1 MEGPGS
7 ADAPAFTVLYIGGLG
22 RSGSTLLE
30 RILGEMPGF
39 CALGEVVHL
48 WERGLEGNERC
59 GCGEPFGDCPF
70 WRQVGRRAFGGWNDL
85 DVTRIRALQRSV
97 DRNRY
102 IPAMWAPRL
111 FSSYRHRLEEYAAVL
126 GRLYRAAAECSG
138 AAVIVDSTKHAS
150 TAFLLRRVPGVQL
163 RVVHL
168 VRDSR
173 AVAYS
178 WSKTV
183 AKPET
188 TQGEGYM
195 ARLGAGRVAMRWLG
209 YNLLFHALALAG
221 VPSLFMRYED
231 LVSTPRDQVARALAL
246 VGRRPGPMLDRT
258 LDGGAAE
265 LSASHTVAG
274 NPMRFERGRVA
285 VRKDEEWRARLAAG
299 PRRGVVALTWP
310 LQLRYGYLRR
320 SAATR
325 GGSG

>member
-1 MEGPGS
+1 MEGTGS
-7 ADAPAFTVLYIGGLG
+7 ADAPAITVLYIGGLG

-39 CALGEVVHL
+39 SALGEVVHL

-59 GCGEPFGDCPF
+59 GCGEPFADCPF
-70 WRQVGRRAFGGWNDL
+70 WRKVGQQAFGGWDEL
-85 DVTRIRALQRSV
+85 DITRVRALQRSV

-102 IPAMWAPRL
+102 IPAMWAPRR
-111 FSSYRHRLEEYAAVL
+111 FGSYRRRLEEYAAVL
-126 GRLYRAAAECSG
+126 GRLYRAAADCSG

-150 TAFLLRRVPGVQL
+150 TAFLLRRVPGVRL

-188 TQGEGYM
+188 TQGEDYM
-195 ARLGAGRVAMRWLG
+195 ARLGAGRVGIRWLV

-246 VGRRPGPMLDRT
+246 VGHRPGPMLDRI
-258 LDGGAAE
+258 LDGEAAQ
-265 LSASHTVAG
+265 LSVSHTVAG
-274 NPMRFERGRVA
+274 NPMRFAHGRVA
-285 VRKDEEWRARLAAG
+285 VRRDDEWRARLAPG

-310 LQLRYGYLRR
+310 LQVRYGYLGRWAASR
-320 SAATR
+320 S
-325 GGSG
+325 GSD